1 MQITK
6 PSKQRKMLY
15 QAPLHARRKHFS
27 ARLSPKLKA
36 SRRVNALPVRS
47 GDKVRVMRGDHR
59 GFEGKVT
66 RVDTKKYR
74 VFIEGLTREKVDGTT
89 IFVSVNPSKVMITG
103 LNLDDKWRKKILER
117 KKESGKELEKVKA
130 EKPPIKAV
138 PEKSIIPVE
147 KPSQKKTKPKAK
159 PKTKEKSR
167 LKRKKAPKKPV
178 KEKGKKEVKKQE
190 EKETKAEKQKP
201 LAKKRRSKPKSSR
214 KAATSGRT
222 EKSRTAG
229 RGK

>member
-6 PSKQRKMLY
+6 PGKQRKMLY

-66 RVDTKKYR
+66 RVDTKKRR

-89 IFVSVNPSKVMITG
+89 VFVSVHPSKVMITD
-103 LNLDDKWRKKILER
+103 LNLDDKWRKEILER

-130 EKPPIKAV
+130 KKPPVEAV
-138 PEKSIIPVE
+138 TEKSIIPVK
-147 KPSQKKTKPKAK
+147 KPSEKKRKPKTK
-159 PKTKEKSR
+159 PKTKEKSK
-167 LKRKKAPKKPV
+167 LKREKVPKKPV
-178 KEKGKKEVKKQE
+178 EKKEK
-190 EKETKAEKQKP
+190 KETKPGKP
-201 LAKKRRSKPKSSR
+201 LTKKKRSKPKSSR

-222 EKSRTAG
+222 EKSRTAV